1 MSLPKFAPQI
11 GSKAGARAF
20 NRGVPTVGVDRYNT
34 VNSFNASN
42 TPNPSTRMAELMYTE
57 QIPADLDGGV
67 RNLTLGLMSIESE
80 LRDVADA
87 LNDCRNAVKFESD
100 IYRRLNWASAQMH
113 YIARRLRE
121 VSLGLIELDSS
132 DRLPTPRT
140 DVGKEVGNG

>member
-1 MSLPKFAPQI
+1 
-11 GSKAGARAF
+11 
-20 NRGVPTVGVDRYNT
+20 
-34 VNSFNASN
+34 
-42 TPNPSTRMAELMYTE
+42 MAELMYTE